1 MLRIYS
7 IFLSLHH
14 NSFKFCSSA
23 SLIFMLVG
31 DLNMIIRV
39 YGMVKIRVNAL
50 GLVFCS

>member
-7 IFLSLHH
+7 NFVSLHH
-14 NSFKFCSSA
+14 NSFKFCSA

-31 DLNMIIRV
+31 DLNMIIRI
-39 YGMVKIRVNAL
+39 YGMVKIRINAL